1 MSMPYAGDI
10 DDESGPIWPMWYSRG
25 ATAQNTVNP
34 LTRDQYNIPAPVNPQ
49 QALNFPSDQLY
60 VVINQQ
66 YNDPDSNPLGGYL
79 TFWPSSAFT
88 VTDSGSSWR
97 VLQRLVGTATWP
109 YVDAGVSPWAFSME
123 DTGKIYIYQGLLI
136 VKLFATEN
144 PGLVTDDG
152 NPLTYHVTEHF
163 LGGQQFDISV
173 PGASAPGVSLYSLAV
188 AGTIRPFK
196 YDPVNP
202 LGTPGAGLEA
212 PEDTLSP
219 FTWTQSHLSTQFIQA
234 TIGAAVNPT
243 GNTVQ
248 MAFPAQNVDPVSGD
262 WVPAVWVSTS
272 APYICQSMVG
282 PGEAG
287 VVALAAGN
295 YDIWVQITSGAED
308 VIFQAGS
315 AVIT

>member
-136 VKLFATEN
+136 VKLFATDN

-173 PGASAPGVSLYSLAV
+173 PGASAPGTGLYSLV
-188 AGTIRPFK
+188 NAGTQSPWQ

-202 LGTPGAGLEA
+202 LGTPQAGLTPPEA
-212 PEDTLSP
+212 YPDPLV
-219 FTWTQSHLSTQFIQA
+219 WTQSHRSTLFVQV
-234 TIGAAVNPT
+234 TIGASANPT
-243 GNTVQ
+243 ALTVQ
-248 MAFPAQNVDPVSGD
+248 MAFPPANTDPVS
-262 WVPAVWVSTS
+262 WVAASWAATT
-272 APYICQSMVG
+272 APYTCQAMVG
-282 PGEAG
+282 PGGAVTLG
-287 VVALAAGN
+287 AGN
-295 YDIWVQITSGAED
+295 YGIWVQVSIPGGAD
-308 VIFQAGS
+308 IVFQAGS
-315 AVIT
+315 LVIT